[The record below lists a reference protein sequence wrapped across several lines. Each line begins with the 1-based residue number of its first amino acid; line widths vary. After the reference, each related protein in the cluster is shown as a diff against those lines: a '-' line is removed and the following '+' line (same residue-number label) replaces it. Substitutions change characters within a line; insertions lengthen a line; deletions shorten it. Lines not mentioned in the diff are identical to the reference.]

1 MFLSERGMF
10 AIHKNEFNSI
20 VEMQEYFILPLFMM
34 MFQVFVLSFKNIK
47 VINFDIR
54 WIEHPMTTH
63 NLVIKWPPFDKT
75 INFFIS
81 YYRFN

>member
-10 AIHKNEFNSI
+10 AIHKNGFNSI
-20 VEMQEYFILPLFMM
+20 VEIQEYFILPLFMM

-54 WIEHPMTTH
+54 
-63 NLVIKWPPFDKT
+63 
-75 INFFIS
+75 
-81 YYRFN
+81 